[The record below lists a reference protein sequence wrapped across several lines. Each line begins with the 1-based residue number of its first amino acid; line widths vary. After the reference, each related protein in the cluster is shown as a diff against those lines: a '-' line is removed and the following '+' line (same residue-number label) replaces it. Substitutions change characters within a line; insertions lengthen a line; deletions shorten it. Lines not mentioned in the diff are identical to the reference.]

1 MSTIAATLI
10 RDLPPLKV
18 PVNQSEDSKIRQHC
32 ARIRSQVA
40 PFIRAATLEKIER
53 DHDSGN
59 RSFPA
64 RKTEWPR
71 HGHVQR
77 LPSRASL
84 AKGGMR
90 KNL

>member
-1 MSTIAATLI
+1 MSTITHASLI

-18 PVNQSEDSKIRQHC
+18 PVNEVEQSTIRKHC
-32 ARIRSQVA
+32 ARIGSRIA

-53 DHDSGN
+53 DGAN

-64 RKTEWPR
+64 RKAEWPC
-71 HGHVQR
+71 HGQLQR
-77 LPSRASL
+77 LPSRASM

-90 KNL
+90 KRL

>member
-1 MSTIAATLI
+1 MSTITAVSLI

-18 PVNQSEDSKIRQHC
+18 PVNQAEVSTIRQHC

-40 PFIRAATLEKIER
+40 PFMRAAAFEKIDR
-53 DHDSGN
+53 DGGN

-64 RKTEWPR
+64 RKSEWPR

>member
-1 MSTIAATLI
+1 MSTINAATLI

-18 PVNQSEDSKIRQHC
+18 PVNQVEDSKIRKHC
-32 ARIRSQVA
+32 ARIGQRVA
-40 PFIRAATLEKIER
+40 PWLRQAAIEKIDR
-53 DHDSGN
+53 DGGN

-64 RKTEWPR
+64 RKGEWPCD
-71 HGHVQR
+71 GHMQR

-90 KNL
+90 QRL